1 MLKLLSTKIAK
12 LVVDVDIVD
21 ADIDVVVVQV
31 VLCFEEGTAQLPPP
45 VRDFRFSRNHI
56 HFSCESET
64 ITFIFS
70 SLV

>member
-1 MLKLLSTKIAK
+1 MLTLFSKKIAK
-12 LVVDVDIVD
+12 LFVHVDIVDADVETVD

-56 HFSCESET
+56 HFYHS
-64 ITFIFS
+64 FI
-70 SLV
+70 